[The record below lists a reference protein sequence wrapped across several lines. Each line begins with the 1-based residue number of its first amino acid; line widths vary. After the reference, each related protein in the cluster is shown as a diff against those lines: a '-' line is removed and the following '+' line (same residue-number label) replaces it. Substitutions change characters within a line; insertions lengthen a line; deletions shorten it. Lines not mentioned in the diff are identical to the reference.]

1 MLQTAAQGQ
10 EWAMGA
16 DRKTEIELKDA
27 EADTIGATDSYTV
40 CGVVAV
46 PVFGGGES
54 GSWW

>member
-16 DRKTEIELKDA
+16 DRKTAIELKDA